1 MILVRTNPK
10 LAIAIVCITLLG
22 SMFTVWRVTSTTDKV
37 AQQGI
42 ELQQQ
47 AQKSV
52 DNAINAAKTQPGVS
66 TDAQAQLDAAQKQL
80 EAATAEH

>member
-80 EAATAEH
+80 EAATSEH

>member
-10 LAIAIVCITLLG
+10 LAIALVCISLLG
-22 SMFTVWRVTSTTDKV
+22 SMFMVWRVTRTTDRV

-52 DNAINAAKTQPGVS
+52 DTAIQQAKTQPGVS
-66 TDAQAQLDAAQKQL
+66 SDAQAQLDAAQKQL
-80 EAATAEH
+80 EAATN